1 MYIWLVREL
10 VGIKTRG
17 NNKSC
22 KLKQIQVISVRSAGV
37 AFKVTQSLG
46 TSRYSGPA
54 QHSIQS
60 GFFGDQMLLKI
71 YCDKIQYSDS

>member
-10 VGIKTRG
+10 VGVETRG

-37 AFKVTQSLG
+37 AFKVVESPD
-46 TSRYSGPA
+46 TSRYNGSVQQNWWRIRVNP
-54 QHSIQS
+54 
-60 GFFGDQMLLKI
+60 LVRK
-71 YCDKIQYSDS
+71 